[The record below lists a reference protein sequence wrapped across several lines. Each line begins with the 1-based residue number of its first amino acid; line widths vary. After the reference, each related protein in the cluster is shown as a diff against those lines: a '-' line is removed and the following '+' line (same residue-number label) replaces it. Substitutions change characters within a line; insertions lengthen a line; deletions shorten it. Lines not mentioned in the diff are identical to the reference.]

1 MKTSQKGLDLIKK
14 FEGFSDKEY
23 ICPAGKVT
31 IGYGH
36 VILPNEHFSSS
47 ITKEE
52 AEILLKK
59 DLQPRE
65 KSLNILVKVNIN
77 QNQFDSL
84 ISLIYNIG
92 VENFK
97 QSTLLKFVNDKL
109 FDKIPDQFRRWK
121 YINKVVSKGLLNRR
135 EEEIKLW
142 LT

>member
-77 QNQFDSL
+77 QNQFDAL

-92 VENFK
+92 VANFK
-97 QSTLLKFVNDKL
+97 QSTLLKFINDRL
-109 FDKIPDQFRRWK
+109 FDKVPDQFRRWK